1 MRMLMVM
8 MLLLMVVLRPRI
20 ELYLDAPVING
31 MKTFIPIN
39 DVGAQ

>member
-1 MRMLMVM
+1 MVM